1 VYISCEVEEN
11 LAYPL
16 SRLGEDM
23 ILYASD
29 YPHWDGTFPHSV
41 TYIAERPELTETQK
55 RKILRDNVARCY
67 GLRIAAAA
75 R

>member
-1 VYISCEVEEN
+1 
-11 LAYPL
+11 
-16 SRLGEDM
+16 M

-41 TYIAERPELTETQK
+41 THIAERPELTETQK